1 MKNGVSSI
9 ELCLYLSMIFW
20 LAKKQQNCSNP
31 TAVVLTM
38 VLSFTM
44 HLKGTGH
51 YGFVWQLDSFVCD
64 NRNEVVQHSM
74 HTVAICE
81 NYWGQI
87 THTVILEY
95 FNIKE

>member
-1 MKNGVSSI
+1 MKNEVSSI
-9 ELCLYLSMIFW
+9 ELCLYLSIIFW

-74 HTVAICE
+74 HTVAICW
-81 NYWGQI
+81 NYWGQNKKAQ
-87 THTVILEY
+87 LR
-95 FNIKE
+95 

>member
-1 MKNGVSSI
+1 MREPPVQYLLKIRTSGNRTNGDLTSGGPPVPVNDF
-9 ELCLYLSMIFW
+9 LR

-51 YGFVWQLDSFVCD
+51 YGFV
-64 NRNEVVQHSM
+64 
-74 HTVAICE
+74 
-81 NYWGQI
+81 
-87 THTVILEY
+87 
-95 FNIKE
+95 